1 MAFSEILYEREG
13 SVLTI
18 TLNRPEAL
26 NAWTRVMETEL
37 HEAMTEATADDGVRA
52 IVLTG
57 AGRGFCSGADMNLL
71 GGLQDEAE
79 KAKSRMNSVVPRNN
93 AIEGGLKL
101 SRDYGQRYSY
111 FPTVPKPIL
120 GAINGPCAGLGM
132 VMALYCDVRFASDSA
147 MFTTAFSK
155 RGLIAEHG
163 ISWMLPALVGHAAAL
178 DLLMSARKVRA
189 EEALQMGL
197 VSRVIPTEGFL
208 SECQAYAEELATAVS
223 PRSMRVMK
231 SQVYTAL
238 HQNLESAIMTA
249 NLEMPG
255 SFDSEDFQE
264 GVAHF
269 VEKRPARFTGN

>member
-1 MAFSEILYEREG
+1 MAFTEILYEKDG
-13 SVLTI
+13 PVLTI
-18 TLNRPEAL
+18 SLNRPEAL
-26 NAWTRVMETEL
+26 NAWTRVMEREV
-37 HEAMTEATADDGVRA
+37 HEAMTEATADDSVRA

-57 AGRGFCSGADMNLL
+57 AGRGFCAGADMNLL

-79 KAKSRMNSVVPRNN
+79 KAKSRLQTVMPKNNSV
-93 AIEGGLKL
+93 AGGLQL

-132 VMALYCDVRFASDSA
+132 VMALYCDVRFCSDSA
-147 MFTTAFSK
+147 VFTTAFSK

-189 EEALQMGL
+189 DEALQLGL
-197 VSRVIPTEGFL
+197 VSRVIPTDGFVD
-208 SECQAYAEELATAVS
+208 ECRAYAEELATAVS

-231 SQVYTAL
+231 AQVYSAL
-238 HQNLESAIMTA
+238 HQNLESAILTA
-249 NLEMPG
+249 NSEMPG
-255 SFDSEDFQE
+255 SFESEDFKE

-269 VEKRPARFTGN
+269 IEKRPAQFSGN

>member
-1 MAFSEILYEREG
+1 MAFTEILYEKDG
-13 SVLTI
+13 PVLTI
-18 TLNRPEAL
+18 SLNRPEAL
-26 NAWTRVMETEL
+26 NAWTRVMEREV
-37 HEAMTEATADDGVRA
+37 HEAMTEATADDSVRA

-57 AGRGFCSGADMNLL
+57 AGRGFCAGADMNLL

-79 KAKSRMNSVVPRNN
+79 KAKSRLQTVMPKNNSV
-93 AIEGGLKL
+93 AGGLQL

-132 VMALYCDVRFASDSA
+132 VMALYCDVRFCSDSA
-147 MFTTAFSK
+147 VFTTAFSK

-189 EEALQMGL
+189 DEALQLGL
-197 VSRVIPTEGFL
+197 VNRVVPTEGFL
-208 SECQAYAEELATAVS
+208 DECRAYAEELATAVS

-231 SQVYTAL
+231 AQVYTAL
-238 HQNLESAIMTA
+238 HQNLESAILTA
-249 NLEMPG
+249 NSEMPG
-255 SFDSEDFQE
+255 SFESDDFRE

-269 VEKRPARFTGN
+269 IEKRPANFSGS

>member
-1 MAFSEILYEREG
+1 MAFTEILYEKDG
-13 SVLTI
+13 PVLTI
-18 TLNRPEAL
+18 SLNRPEAL
-26 NAWTRVMETEL
+26 NAWTRVMEREV
-37 HEAMTEATADDGVRA
+37 HEAMTEATADDSVRA

-57 AGRGFCSGADMNLL
+57 AGRGFCAGADMNLL

-79 KAKSRMNSVVPRNN
+79 KAKSRLQTVMPKNNSV
-93 AIEGGLKL
+93 AGGLQL

-132 VMALYCDVRFASDSA
+132 VMALYCDVRFCSDSA
-147 MFTTAFSK
+147 VFTTAFSK

-189 EEALQMGL
+189 DEALQLGL
-197 VSRVIPTEGFL
+197 VSRVVPTEGFL
-208 SECQAYAEELATAVS
+208 DECRAYAEELATAVS

-231 SQVYTAL
+231 AQVYTAL
-238 HQNLESAIMTA
+238 HQNLESAILTA
-249 NLEMPG
+249 NSEMPG
-255 SFDSEDFQE
+255 SFESDDFRE

-269 VEKRPARFTGN
+269 VEKRPANFSGS

>member
-1 MAFSEILYEREG
+1 MGYSEILYEKDG
-13 SVLTI
+13 PVLTI
-18 TLNRPEAL
+18 SLNRPEAL
-26 NAWTRVMETEL
+26 NAWTRVMEREV
-37 HEAMTEATADDGVRA
+37 HEAMTEATADDSVRA

-57 AGRGFCSGADMNLL
+57 AGRGFCAGADMNLL

-79 KAKSRMNSVVPRNN
+79 KAKSRLQTVMPKNNSV
-93 AIEGGLKL
+93 AGGLQL

-132 VMALYCDVRFASDSA
+132 VMALYCDVRFCSDSA
-147 MFTTAFSK
+147 VFTTAFSK

-189 EEALQMGL
+189 DEALQLGL
-197 VSRVIPTEGFL
+197 VNRVVPTEGFL
-208 SECQAYAEELATAVS
+208 DECRAYAEELATAVS

-231 SQVYTAL
+231 AQVYTAL
-238 HQNLESAIMTA
+238 HQNLESAILTA
-249 NLEMPG
+249 NSEMPG
-255 SFDSEDFQE
+255 SFESDDFRE

-269 VEKRPARFTGN
+269 IEKRPANFSGN

>member
-1 MAFSEILYEREG
+1 MAYSEILYEKDG
-13 SVLTI
+13 PVLTV

-26 NAWTRVMETEL
+26 NAWTRVMESEL
-37 HEAMTEATADDGVRA
+37 HAAMTEATADDSVRA

-79 KAKSRMNSVVPRNN
+79 KAKSRMNSVVPRHN

-101 SRDYGQRYSY
+101 SRDYDQRYSY

-189 EEALQMGL
+189 EEALQIGL
-197 VSRVIPTEGFL
+197 VSRVIPTDSFVD
-208 SECQAYAEELATAVS
+208 ECRAYAEELATSVS

-231 SQVYTAL
+231 AQVYKAL
-238 HQNLESAIMTA
+238 HQDLESAILSA

-255 SFDSEDFQE
+255 SFESEDFQE

-269 VEKRPARFTGN
+269 VERRAPNFSGK

>member
-1 MAFSEILYEREG
+1 MAFTEILYEKDG
-13 SVLTI
+13 PVLTI
-18 TLNRPEAL
+18 SLNRPEAL
-26 NAWTRVMETEL
+26 NAWTRVMEREV
-37 HEAMTEATADDGVRA
+37 HEAMTEATADDLVRA

-57 AGRGFCSGADMNLL
+57 AGRGFCAGADMNLL

-79 KAKSRMNSVVPRNN
+79 KAKSRLQTVMPKNNSV
-93 AIEGGLKL
+93 AGGLQL

-132 VMALYCDVRFASDSA
+132 VMALYCDVRFCSDSA
-147 MFTTAFSK
+147 VFTTAFSR

-189 EEALQMGL
+189 DEALQLGL
-197 VSRVIPTEGFL
+197 VNRVVPTEGFL
-208 SECQAYAEELATAVS
+208 DECRAYAEELATAVS

-231 SQVYTAL
+231 AQVYTAL
-238 HQNLESAIMTA
+238 HQNLESAILTA
-249 NLEMPG
+249 NSEMPG
-255 SFDSEDFQE
+255 SFESDDFRE

-269 VEKRPARFTGN
+269 IEKRPANFSGN

>member
-1 MAFSEILYEREG
+1 MAFTEILYEKDG
-13 SVLTI
+13 PVLTI
-18 TLNRPEAL
+18 SLNRPEAL
-26 NAWTRVMETEL
+26 NAWTRVMEREV
-37 HEAMTEATADDGVRA
+37 HEAMTEATADDSVRA

-57 AGRGFCSGADMNLL
+57 AGRGFCAGADMNLL

-79 KAKSRMNSVVPRNN
+79 KARSRLQTVMPKNNSV
-93 AIEGGLKL
+93 AGGLQL

-132 VMALYCDVRFASDSA
+132 VMALYCDVRFCSDSA
-147 MFTTAFSK
+147 VFTTAFSK

-189 EEALQMGL
+189 DEALQLGL
-197 VSRVIPTEGFL
+197 VNRVVPAEGFL
-208 SECQAYAEELATAVS
+208 DECRAYAEELATAVS

-231 SQVYTAL
+231 AQVYTAL
-238 HQNLESAIMTA
+238 HQNLESAILTA
-249 NLEMPG
+249 NSEMPG
-255 SFDSEDFQE
+255 SFESDDFRE

-269 VEKRPARFTGN
+269 IEKRPANFSGN

>member
-1 MAFSEILYEREG
+1 MAFTEILYEKDG
-13 SVLTI
+13 PVLTI
-18 TLNRPEAL
+18 SLNRPEAL
-26 NAWTRVMETEL
+26 NAWTRVMEREV
-37 HEAMTEATADDGVRA
+37 HEAMTEATADDSVRA

-57 AGRGFCSGADMNLL
+57 AGRGFCAGADMNLL

-79 KAKSRMNSVVPRNN
+79 KAKSRLQTVMPKNNSV
-93 AIEGGLKL
+93 AGGLQL

-132 VMALYCDVRFASDSA
+132 VMALYCDVRFCSDSA
-147 MFTTAFSK
+147 VFTTAFSK

-189 EEALQMGL
+189 DEALQLGL
-197 VSRVIPTEGFL
+197 VNRVVPTEGFL
-208 SECQAYAEELATAVS
+208 DECRAYAEELATAVS

-231 SQVYTAL
+231 AQVYTAL
-238 HQNLESAIMTA
+238 HQNLESAILTA
-249 NLEMPG
+249 NSEMPG
-255 SFDSEDFQE
+255 SFESDDFRE

-269 VEKRPARFTGN
+269 IEKRPANFSGN

>member
-1 MAFSEILYEREG
+1 MAFSEILYEKDVP
-13 SVLTI
+13 VLTI
-18 TLNRPEAL
+18 SLNRPDAL
-26 NAWTRVMETEL
+26 NAWTRVMEREV
-37 HEAMTEATADDGVRA
+37 HEAMTEATADDSVRA

-57 AGRGFCSGADMNLL
+57 AGRGFCAGADMNLL

-79 KAKSRMNSVVPRNN
+79 KAKSRLQTVMPKNNSV
-93 AIEGGLKL
+93 AGGLQL

-189 EEALQMGL
+189 EEALQLGL
-197 VSRVIPTEGFL
+197 VSRVIPTERFL
-208 SECQAYAEELATAVS
+208 GECQAYAEELATAVS

-231 SQVYTAL
+231 AQVYTAL
-238 HQNLESAIMTA
+238 HQNLESAILTA
-249 NLEMPG
+249 NSEMPG
-255 SFDSEDFQE
+255 SFESDDFRE

-269 VEKRPARFTGN
+269 IEKRPARFTGA